1 MQIEIGHNV
10 DGWCTRCKLMTR
22 HAIESM
28 AGGKIKRTHCN
39 TCGAQHA
46 HRTAA
51 PRARGA
57 GDAHEVHASK
67 YAALLRGRTESAS
80 RSYSRA
86 QRFAVGEIVAHA
98 TLGLGVV
105 IAEREST
112 KIDILFPD
120 GQKVLLHGS

>member
-1 MQIEIGHNV
+1 MPIEVGHHI
-10 DGWCTRCKLMTR
+10 DGWCTRCKLMLR
-22 HAIESM
+22 HTIESM
-28 AGGKIKRTHCN
+28 AGAKIKRTHCN

-51 PRARGA
+51 PRARG
-57 GDAHEVHASK
+57 EQKIYASK

-80 RSYSRA
+80 RRYSRTE
-86 QRFAVGEIVAHA
+86 RFAVGEAVSHA

-105 IAEREST
+105 TAERERT

-120 GQKVLLHGS
+120 GQKVLLHAS